1 MKNTILSLIDFDK
14 VDTLLEGFNQS
25 TGFVTA
31 ILDLDGTVLSKSG
44 WRQVCTEF
52 HRINP
57 ETSKKCTI
65 SDTILAGQLAA
76 DKKYHFYKCLN
87 GFVDVAVPIVIK
99 GEHIANLF
107 SGQFFFEEPNELF
120 FKEQAKKYGF
130 DEESYLE
137 ALRKVPVISEER
149 VKVAMEF
156 LLNMTQLIS
165 EMTFQKLEQ
174 IALNEELRTSEE
186 RYRLVLENS
195 MDAILLTTTDG
206 VILSANQAACAIFQ
220 RSEEDIC
227 RIGRAGIVDM
237 TDPRFPILIEE
248 RKRTGKAKGEL
259 LMLRNDGS
267 KFPVE
272 LSSSVYSDQ
281 SGQQRTSI
289 IIRDITERKQ
299 SESAL
304 KLSEE
309 KFNKAFNNSPDA
321 VIITNVSDGKIID
334 ANETFFK
341 LSGYK
346 REHAIGSS
354 SLLLNLWN
362 NPDDRSAYVAL
373 LKKHGSVKDFEAEF
387 IASSGEVGNYL
398 ISGEAF
404 TLNGEYC
411 ILAIL
416 RNITQWKLTEENVKK
431 LNRVYTVLS
440 DINHAIVRTRDH
452 QQLFNEACRIAV
464 DKGAFLM
471 VWIGIVNTTTNKVDV
486 VASYGKAREY
496 LNDINIDLNDPFQ
509 SSGPTGMAVKTGE
522 SVFSNNIETDDN
534 MIPWRENALKQGFLS
549 SITLPI
555 KVSGKII
562 GVYTMYASEADCFN
576 EDEIKL
582 LEEMASDISFA
593 LEFIE
598 SEKNRELAEE
608 ELEKN
613 NALLQSII
621 EGTSDAIYIKNTA
634 GKYLLFNKAAELITG
649 KPVDEVLGKDD
660 TFLFSAKDADIVMQS
675 DLKIITER
683 KTTTYEE
690 NLTTKHGKVGT
701 FLSTKGPIFNK
712 NGHLIGLF
720 GVTRDITE
728 RKLAEE
734 TLRENEERYRLISDV
749 VSDYIFTTKIGK
761 NGKLGLSWVTGAF
774 ERITGYSFDEY
785 IAHGGWRAALHPDDI
800 EKDNEDFEELKKNN
814 QVVTDMRTLAKDGR
828 IIWVRVY
835 AHPVWDYQNNELVG
849 IYGGVKDITE
859 SKLAENALAISEAR
873 LHTLVQTIPD
883 LIWLKD
889 INGVYLSCN
898 VVFERFYGAKE
909 ADIVGKTDYDF
920 INRELADFFRE
931 NDLKAIALGK
941 PSINEEWITFAN
953 DGHTALLETTK
964 TPMYNSSGK
973 LLGVLGIGHDI
984 TERKKAEE
992 ALRESEL
999 QLSLIY
1005 STVGDIIFHL
1015 AVEGKDKYRFI
1026 SANQAFC
1033 KATGLNEEMVIGKLV
1048 TEVIPEQSLSIV
1060 LRNYNMAIQ
1069 DKSVIRWEETTEYP
1083 TGLLIGDVS
1092 IAPVFDDKEHCTHLV
1107 GSVHDITERKQIEVA
1122 LNKSEDQLRKFA
1134 SHLQNVREEEKVA
1147 LAREIHDDLGQILV
1161 ALKIDIGLL
1170 KQKVIR
1176 DNSFVGSEGM
1186 LEKFDNLVFLIDKTI
1201 KTTRRIMTGLRPEQ
1215 LEIFGFIGATKS
1227 YLQQFEERHQ
1237 LSCQFV
1243 DETSDLDLNQQQAL
1257 TLFRILQEAL
1267 NNIVKHAKAS
1277 TVKIQLSNKIDTLIM
1292 EIIDNGIG
1300 FNQNNSSRPDS
1311 YGMIGMK
1318 ERVVLLDGK
1327 LEIVSEIGSG
1337 TCVRVEIPYICNS
1350 HIKKK

>member
-1 MKNTILSLIDFDK
+1 MKTKILNLIDFDK
-14 VDTLLEGFNQS
+14 VDILLEGFNHS

-31 ILDLDGTVLSKSG
+31 ILDLDGNVLSKSG

-57 ETSKKCTI
+57 DTSKKCTI

-87 GFVDVAVPIVIK
+87 GLVDVAVPIVIK

-107 SGQFFFEEPNELF
+107 SGQFFFEEPNEHF

-130 DEESYLE
+130 DEERYLE
-137 ALRKVPVISEER
+137 ALRKVPVISEVK

-195 MDAILLTTTDG
+195 MDAIVLTTIDG
-206 VILSANQAACAIFQ
+206 AILSANQAACAIFQ
-220 RSEEDIC
+220 RIEEDIC
-227 RIGRAGIVDM
+227 NLGINGLVDLN
-237 TDPRFPILIEE
+237 DPRLPVLLEE
-248 RKRTGKAKGEL
+248 RKRTGKAKGEV

-272 LSSSVYSDQ
+272 LSSSVFSDQ
-281 SGQQRTSI
+281 SGQERASI
-289 IIRDITERKQ
+289 IIRDITERK
-299 SESAL
+299 
-304 KLSEE
+304 
-309 KFNKAFNNSPDA
+309 
-321 VIITNVSDGKIID
+321 
-334 ANETFFK
+334 
-341 LSGYK
+341 
-346 REHAIGSS
+346 
-354 SLLLNLWN
+354 
-362 NPDDRSAYVAL
+362 
-373 LKKHGSVKDFEAEF
+373 
-387 IASSGEVGNYL
+387 
-398 ISGEAF
+398 
-404 TLNGEYC
+404 
-411 ILAIL
+411 
-416 RNITQWKLTEENVKK
+416 
-431 LNRVYTVLS
+431 
-440 DINHAIVRTRDH
+440 
-452 QQLFNEACRIAV
+452 
-464 DKGAFLM
+464 
-471 VWIGIVNTTTNKVDV
+471 
-486 VASYGKAREY
+486 
-496 LNDINIDLNDPFQ
+496 
-509 SSGPTGMAVKTGE
+509 
-522 SVFSNNIETDDN
+522 
-534 MIPWRENALKQGFLS
+534 
-549 SITLPI
+549 
-555 KVSGKII
+555 
-562 GVYTMYASEADCFN
+562 
-576 EDEIKL
+576 
-582 LEEMASDISFA
+582 
-593 LEFIE
+593 
-598 SEKNRELAEE
+598 LAEE
-608 ELEKN
+608 
-613 NALLQSII
+613 A
-621 EGTSDAIYIKNTA
+621 
-634 GKYLLFNKAAELITG
+634 
-649 KPVDEVLGKDD
+649 
-660 TFLFSAKDADIVMQS
+660 
-675 DLKIITER
+675 
-683 KTTTYEE
+683 
-690 NLTTKHGKVGT
+690 
-701 FLSTKGPIFNK
+701 
-712 NGHLIGLF
+712 
-720 GVTRDITE
+720 
-728 RKLAEE
+728 
-734 TLRENEERYRLISDV
+734 LRENEERYRLISDV

-800 EKDNEDFEELKKNN
+800 EKDNQDFEKLQKNN
-814 QVVTDMRTLAKDGR
+814 KLVTDVRTFAKDGR

-859 SKLAENALAISEAR
+859 SKLVETALAVSEAR

-898 VVFERFYGAKE
+898 AVFERFYGAKE

-920 INRELADFFRE
+920 IDRELADSFRE

-953 DGHTALLETTK
+953 NGHTALLETTK
-964 TPMYNSSGK
+964 TPMYNSSGT

-999 QLSLIY
+999 QLSSIY

-1015 AVEGKDKYRFI
+1015 AVEGLDKYRFI
-1026 SANQAFC
+1026 SVNQAFS

-1048 TEVIPEQSLSIV
+1048 TEVIPEPSLSIV
-1060 LRNYNMAIQ
+1060 LHNYNQAIQ
-1069 DKSVIRWEETTEYP
+1069 DKSVVRWEETSEYP

-1107 GSVHDITERKQIEVA
+1107 GSVHNITERKQIEVA

-1161 ALKIDIGLL
+1161 ALKIDMGLL
-1170 KQKVIR
+1170 KQKVVR
-1176 DNSFVGSEGM
+1176 DNSCVDSEGM

-1215 LEIFGFIGATKS
+1215 LEIFGFIGATKT

-1237 LSCQFV
+1237 LSCQFIV
-1243 DETSDLDLNQQQAL
+1243 ETSDLDLNQQQAL

-1292 EIIDNGIG
+1292 QIIDDGIG
-1300 FNQNNSSRPDS
+1300 FNKNNSSRPDS

-1318 ERVVLLDGK
+1318 ERVVLLEGK
-1327 LEIVSEIGSG
+1327 LEIVSEVGRG
-1337 TCVRVEIPYICNS
+1337 TCVRVEIPYLKK
-1350 HIKKK
+1350 IKIGLDCK